1 MVIIDSN
8 ITLEEALAGADIPD
22 DIRETLALLDIDHV
36 SFDGTLRR
44 GQLVAHREVADELS
58 RIFAELLALRF
69 PIRKMIPVS
78 FYEWSDDT
86 SMADNNT
93 SAFNYR
99 VIYGTTRL
107 SNHSYGLA
115 LDINPALNP
124 YHAADGTVFPP
135 GAKYVPEIAGTLKA
149 DGEVVAL
156 FARYGWEWGGTWEH
170 KDWQHFQKML

>member
-1 MVIIDSN
+1 MEIIDSSM
-8 ITLEEALAGADIPD
+8 TLEEALAGKDIPD
-22 DIRETLALLDIDHV
+22 NIRETLALLDIPHV

-58 RIFAELLALRF
+58 GIFAELLALRF
-69 PIRKMIPVS
+69 PIQQMIPVS
-78 FYEWSDDT
+78 FYEWSDDA

-99 VIYGTTRL
+99 FIYGTERL

-124 YHAADGTVFPP
+124 YFAADGKVFPQ
-135 GAKYVPEIAGTLKA
+135 GAKYMTEIAGTLKA

-156 FARYGWEWGGTWEH
+156 FARYGWEWGGTWER
-170 KDWQHFQKML
+170 KDWQHFQRRL